1 MRERLRS
8 RFRLFAI
15 IQVLLLVATI
25 SLLAWSIFQTGHVA
39 VPLLIATVVLLQT
52 FGLVRYVEHH
62 VETLEEFFAAINYE
76 DFTRHFIGED
86 IDAELKL
93 AFNRIIERFQ
103 DARAE
108 RDVQANY
115 LEVVVRHVPVP
126 LIAARMDGSIRLA
139 NNPARRLIG
148 AGALRHLDE
157 LTVLGEDLPARIR
170 SIEPG
175 QQRLL
180 QARIRDV
187 PAELRVSVSEIR
199 LRGETE
205 RLYSIENLSGE
216 LTARESSAW
225 RDLIRVLTHEIMNT
239 LTPVSSLA
247 QTCSTMLDDPQATAD
262 VREAIATIARRSEG
276 LMVFVAR
283 YRELLKVPQPV
294 PSDVRV
300 QNALQ
305 SVVTLLAD
313 NLAGIDVTTEI
324 SPDSLEVHA
333 DPNLLDQ
340 LLLNIVKNAADAL
353 VEANAPAIRLSAYLE
368 YGRVVIRVSD
378 NGPGIADDVAD
389 QVFIPFFTTKREG
402 SGIGLSLSRQIMTAH
417 GGEIAINRKGGETIV
432 SLVFQ

>member
-8 RFRLFAI
+8 RFRLLAV
-15 IQVLLLVATI
+15 IQVLLLIATVA
-25 SLLAWSIFQTGHVA
+25 LLAWSVLRTAHVA

-52 FGLVRYVEHH
+52 YGLVRYVENH

-76 DFTRHFIGED
+76 DFTRHFVGED

-126 LIAARMDGSIRLA
+126 LIAARVDGSLRLV

-148 AGALRHLDE
+148 TGALRHLDE
-157 LTVLGEDLPARIR
+157 LAILGEDLPAQIR
-170 SIEPG
+170 SIGPG
-175 QQRLL
+175 QQKLL
-180 QARIRDV
+180 QAHIRDV

-199 LRGETE
+199 LGGETE

-225 RDLIRVLTHEIMNT
+225 RNLIRVLTHEIMNT
-239 LTPVSSLA
+239 LTPISSLA
-247 QTCSTMLDDPQATAD
+247 QTCGTMLDDQQATAD
-262 VREAIATIARRSEG
+262 IREAIATIARRSEG
-276 LMVFVAR
+276 LMQFVAH
-283 YRELLKVPQPV
+283 YRELLKVPEPV
-294 PSDVRV
+294 PADISVSRR
-300 QNALQ
+300 LQ
-305 SVVTLLAD
+305 GVVTLLAD
-313 NLAGIDVTTEI
+313 SLACIDVKTDI
-324 SPDSLEVHA
+324 SPGSLDVRA

-340 LLLNIVKNAADAL
+340 LLLNIVKNAAEAL
-353 VEANAPAIRLSAYLE
+353 QETNNPAIRLSARLE
-368 YGRVVIRVSD
+368 YGRVVIRISD
-378 NGPGIADDVAD
+378 NGPGIPDSVAD
-389 QVFIPFFTTKREG
+389 QVFIPFFTTKRDG

-417 GGEIAINRKGGETIV
+417 GGEIALNRKAGETV
-432 SLVFQ
+432 FSLVFR